1 MQPHIKLL
9 KLSELDTKNKQ
20 IKFIQKNKNDTLFVQ
35 LLILATS
42 PEYRF
47 KLSERFNVILKSEP
61 TIPTIDTFPMFRRKL
76 FKFEVD
82 KTYEDE
88 LLSYVRSLDSPSQK
102 AYSVILNR
110 SLLITIKDIY
120 FLDYKS
126 FTIRNEYPIDYGFP
140 SFPCYVQLLPS
151 NTQRINIYN
160 DFGLTIVTTLEGK
173 RIHIKEH
180 IEDELQQLEIPLNS
194 WLTGYLKDDLIYIS
208 DMYIDDI
215 IFSKRWFLLDLQ
227 LEKHNFNYI
236 RLVPTFK
243 AESVDNLTD
252 ILQVCDD
259 RTLVLTKQDKSPK
272 FTQETLEQIYLNID
286 FIKELK

>member
-9 KLSELDTKNKQ
+9 KLSEIDTKEKQ

-47 KLSERFNVILKSEP
+47 KLSERFDVTLKSEP
-61 TIPTIDTFPMFRRKL
+61 TMPTLETFPMFRRKL

-82 KTYEDE
+82 KAYEDE

-126 FTIRNEYPIDYGFP
+126 FIIRNEYPIDYGFP

-173 RIHIKEH
+173 RLHIKEH

-208 DMYIDDI
+208 DIYIDDTT
-215 IFSKRWFLLDLQ
+215 FSKRWFLLDLQ

-236 RLVPTFK
+236 RPVPTFK
-243 AESVDNLTD
+243 ADNVDNLTD

-259 RTLVLTKQDKSPK
+259 KTLVLTKQDKSPK

>member
-9 KLSELDTKNKQ
+9 KLSELDTKEKQ
-20 IKFIQKNKNDTLFVQ
+20 IKFIQKNKNDLLFVQ

-47 KLSERFNVILKSEP
+47 KLSERFDVILKSEP
-61 TIPTIDTFPMFRRKL
+61 TLPTLETFPMFRRKL
-76 FKFEVD
+76 FKFEAS
-82 KTYEDE
+82 KAYEDE
-88 LLSYVRSLDSPSQK
+88 LLSYVKSLDCPSQK

-120 FLDYKS
+120 FLDCKS
-126 FTIRNEYPIDYGFP
+126 FIIRNEYPINYGFP
-140 SFPCYVQLLPS
+140 SFPCYAQLLPS

-173 RIHIKEH
+173 RIHIEEH

-208 DMYIDDI
+208 DMYVDDT
-215 IFSKRWFLLDLQ
+215 IFSKRWFLLALQ
-227 LEKHNFNYI
+227 LEKHNFNYV
-236 RLVPTFK
+236 RPVPTFK
-243 AESVDNLTD
+243 AENIPNLTD
-252 ILQVCDD
+252 ILQVCDE